1 MRPVAATGRAGRL
14 RLRHRLAV
22 AQRGVELL
30 ERKQRVIAAELER
43 AELQR
48 ERTAE
53 RWAAAWSEAAAWLAR
68 CTALDGVQGVE
79 GAALRSIQGAD
90 DTALDGVAQVEVEW
104 AGAMGV
110 IYPQDARCVLPDAR
124 PVQGSSALAL
134 AGPAHR
140 LAVEAGAR
148 HAAAERAVRL
158 LSAELATTR
167 ALRRAIEVRWV
178 PRLAEA
184 LHDLEARL
192 DEADREENL
201 RIRWS
206 ATTREASP

>member
-1 MRPVAATGRAGRL
+1 MRPMAATGRAGRL
-14 RLRHRLAV
+14 RLRRRLAV

-30 ERKQRVIAAELER
+30 DRKQRVIAAELER

-53 RWAAAWSEAAAWLAR
+53 HWAAAWAEAAAWLAR

-79 GAALRSIQGAD
+79 DAALNGVRDMDG
-90 DTALDGVAQVEVEW
+90 TTVDGVAQVEVEW

-110 IYPQDARCVLPDAR
+110 IYPQDARCVLPDVR

-140 LAVEAGAR
+140 RAVEAAAR

-158 LSAELATTR
+158 LSEELAATR
-167 ALRRAIEVRWV
+167 ALRRAIEIRWV
-178 PRLAEA
+178 PRLAAA
-184 LHDLEARL
+184 LHDLEVRL

-206 ATTREASP
+206 ATTREVSP